1 MKQELISDLAYY
13 TGPVAGYLSVCE
25 TRLLLDKQR
34 FEPGKRPWF
43 FPLIDKQLLEEMYPH
58 FQMGVDIL
66 IRAEAQLEQCQVPL
80 PFGRVLK
87 KARTV

>member
-1 MKQELISDLAYY
+1 M
-13 TGPVAGYLSVCE
+13 V
-25 TRLLLDKQR
+25 
-34 FEPGKRPWF
+34 